1 MTSSMEK
8 DKAAKLK
15 RLVGLRIMNA
25 IGMIAWHQDS
35 YGGATQMLRLV
46 HPVSWVWISALVL
59 YSVVIQG
66 VPDTVRDLK
75 YIFSKETVWW

>member
-8 DKAAKLK
+8 DKASKLK

-25 IGMIAWHQDS
+25 IGMIAWRQDS

-46 HPVSWVWISALVL
+46 HPVSWVWIVTLVL
-59 YSVVIQG
+59 YSVVMQG
-66 VPDTVRDLK
+66 VPETVRDLK
-75 YIFSKETVWW
+75 YTFSKETVWW